1 MEDKAFAID
10 RLMAQLARG
19 EAILF
24 TGAGFSRGAANANGE
39 PIPQGSELKRAIWKL
54 IEPDSEPD
62 EGSTLADT
70 YAAALAEGRGK
81 LSEMLRRRLRV
92 APESV
97 TENQGRWLSL
107 PWRRAYTLNI
117 DDLEAAAMRRFE
129 YPRAMLPH
137 SGLQPNLPSDLGS
150 DLLYTHLNGTLEDV
164 PDVTFADPQ
173 YGRRHLQENPL
184 YIQLA
189 ADLLSYTV
197 VFVGTEL
204 RESLFWQYIAM
215 RDVRGTR
222 GVREMRPVS
231 FLVTPELPGDRRRML
246 SSFNIRWIAA
256 TADEFA
262 EEVLGSLGD
271 APARGQAALRS
282 VSPKRGEVV
291 LPKVSELSVGTE
303 AGPSEYLLGAEPG
316 WGDIRSGRAVEREF
330 EKAIDPGEIEGCL
343 VIAGTAGAGTTT
355 TLMRLALRAVAEGRD
370 TRWLGANH
378 DFDARELSRQLRRQ
392 SEEIT
397 LFIDDADTFGRPLR
411 DFVRD
416 VNSDL
421 PHVTAVLGMRGTKV
435 DRFLEQDP
443 EDPFY
448 REVQV
453 PLLEDTDIELLL
465 GSLEK
470 DNKLG
475 ALKQMS
481 YSGRVDRV
489 KRECGRELLVA
500 MIEATSGVRFEA
512 KVAEEFD
519 DLPSEQRLI
528 YAAASIATEL
538 RFFLSRD
545 ELLIA
550 SGDVSNTGLFALE
563 RLIARRLLTSK
574 GSDEIRIRHRRLA
587 EVVVGGMRKSGEMRS
602 PYFGLARAMAMRAQ
616 PGERKSRPAR
626 LLTALIG
633 HRRVGNTFAADDAR
647 EFYASLEDLL
657 KDSYHYW
664 LQRGGFELQ
673 YGSLRLA
680 GNFLQQARDGGE
692 GDYRVK
698 TEWAYYL
705 LKTAWAD
712 PTASDAFEKVDEAKE
727 ILLNEFEL
735 RGRTDVHIWHVYGS
749 QILAWTRRAPLS
761 ADEKAEELE
770 VAKRHMGDAVHA
782 HPYARDLR
790 ELKEEI
796 EREWLMTRVPP
807 ETH

>member
-1 MEDKAFAID
+1 MEESGFTIE
-10 RLMAQLARG
+10 RLSAQLARG

-24 TGAGFSRGAANANGE
+24 TGAGFSFGATNAEGE
-39 PIPQGSELKRAIWKL
+39 SVPQGTELKRAIWKL

-70 YAAALAEGRGK
+70 YAAALAQGRGK
-81 LSEMLRRRLRV
+81 LTELLQRRLRV
-92 APESV
+92 APGSLSERH
-97 TENQGRWLSL
+97 QLWLSL

-117 DDLEAAAMRRFE
+117 DDLEGAAMRRFD
-129 YPRAMLPH
+129 YQRALKPH
-137 SGLQPNLPSDLGS
+137 SGLHPNIPSDVGA
-150 DLLYTHLNGTLEDV
+150 DLLYTHLNGTLDDV

-184 YIQLA
+184 YVQLA

-231 FLVTPELPGDRRRML
+231 FLVTPSLPGDRRRML

-262 EEVLGSLGD
+262 EEVLGSLND
-271 APARGQAALRS
+271 APARGHAALRAA
-282 VSPKRGEVV
+282 SPRRGEVV
-291 LPKVSELSVGTE
+291 LPKVSELSSVTE
-303 AGPSEYLLGAEPG
+303 KLPSEYLLGAEPD
-316 WGDIRSGRAVEREF
+316 WGDIRSGRAIEREF
-330 EKAIDPGEIEGCL
+330 EKGIELVAFHGCL
-343 VIAGTAGAGTTT
+343 VIGGTAGAGTTT

-378 DFDARELSRQLRRQ
+378 DFDARQLARELRKLD
-392 SEEIT
+392 EDIT
-397 LFIDDADTFGRPLR
+397 LFIDDADTFGRPVR

-421 PHVTAVLGMRGTKV
+421 PHVTAVLGMRGSKL
-435 DRFLEQDP
+435 DRLLEQNIS
-443 EDPFY
+443 DPFY
-448 REVQV
+448 KEVQV
-453 PLLEDTDIELLL
+453 PLLEDHDIDALLAV
-465 GSLEK
+465 LES

-475 ALKQMS
+475 ALKQLNKTQ
-481 YSGRVDRV
+481 RVDRV

-500 MIEATSGVRFEA
+500 MIEATSGVRFEL
-512 KVAEEFD
+512 KIAEEFD
-519 DLPSEQRLI
+519 DLAPEQRLI
-528 YAAASIATEL
+528 YAAASIATDL
-538 RFFLSRD
+538 RFFLTRD

-550 SGDVSNTGLFALE
+550 SGDVSNTGLFALD
-563 RLIARRLLTSK
+563 RLLARRLLVSK
-574 GSDEIRIRHRRLA
+574 GAGQIRIRHRRLA
-587 EVVVGGMRKSGEMRS
+587 EMVVTRMRKTGEMRS
-602 PYFGLARAMAMRAQ
+602 PYFGLAQAMAMRAQ
-616 PGERKSRPAR
+616 PGDRNSRPAR
-626 LLTALIG
+626 ILTALVG
-633 HRRVGNTFAADDAR
+633 HRRVGTTFAPDDAR
-647 EFYASLEDLL
+647 EFYSSLEELL
-657 KDSYHYW
+657 KGSYHYW

-680 GNFLQQARDGGE
+680 GNFLQQARAGGE

-705 LKTAWAD
+705 LKSAWEDPSAAD
-712 PTASDAFEKVDEAKE
+712 SFEKVAEAKE
-727 ILLNEFEL
+727 ILFNEFDL
-735 RGRTDVHIWHVYGS
+735 RGTSDVHIWHVYGS

-761 ADEKAEELE
+761 ADERAEELE
-770 VAKRHMGDAVHA
+770 MAKRHLETALHA
-782 HPYARDLR
+782 HPYARDIR

-807 ETH
+807 EKR